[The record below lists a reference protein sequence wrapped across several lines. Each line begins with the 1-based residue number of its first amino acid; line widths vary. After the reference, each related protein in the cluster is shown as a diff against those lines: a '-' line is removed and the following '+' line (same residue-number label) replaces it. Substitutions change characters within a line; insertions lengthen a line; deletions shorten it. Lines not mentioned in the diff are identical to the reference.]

1 MTGRGIVLALTF
13 LLTLFWAL
21 VTGSREVW
29 LAALLTGA
37 LLLAALV
44 EVLPAALCLRGR
56 PRLSAGQVTRG
67 GMAAYVI
74 DWSGRLLLPVYVRVT
89 VTDPCAAD
97 FRGLDLSAGRICA
110 QRFVRPWGDAVP
122 MQIRVS
128 TKHRGVWTVSAEK
141 VRVRDAFGFFSLPL
155 RCGGDR
161 AAWQRTMTVYPLLH
175 ELSGEPSAWS
185 ESTEYNESRMV
196 TADYGESFAG
206 TRSYRDGDSLKRIH
220 WKQTIR
226 TRELHTRQYE
236 QASDTEVTILLD
248 DQAPAVFLPGYA
260 DLASECAAALAHFYL
275 EHACRVKLLDTL
287 PGGLALEC
295 SGAEAFSQLYTRLAE
310 VPFVPAAE
318 PLNRLPFP
326 YRTIQEARMIVVVT
340 SRPSGALL
348 AQLNAHAAT
357 GCRAVCVLP
366 PEAAYALP
374 PADDFPRVQQVL
386 ISRPEDVRAGL
397 EACV

>member
-1 MTGRGIVLALTF
+1 MTGRGIVLSLTF
-13 LLTLFWAL
+13 LLSLFWAL

-29 LAALLTGA
+29 LVALLTGA
-37 LLLAALV
+37 LLLVSLTQ
-44 EVLPAALCLRGR
+44 VLPAALCLHGQ
-56 PRLSAGQVTRG
+56 PRLSDEQVTRG

-89 VTDPCAAD
+89 VADPCAGD
-97 FRGLDLSAGRICA
+97 FRGLDPNAGRICA
-110 QRFVRPWGDAVP
+110 QRFIRPWKNAVP
-122 MQIRVS
+122 MRIRVS
-128 TKHRGVWTVSAEK
+128 TRHRGMWTVTAEK
-141 VRVRDAFGFFSLPL
+141 IRVRDVFGFFSLPL
-155 RCGGDR
+155 RRAGDK
-161 AAWQRTMTVYPLLH
+161 AAWRRTMTVYPLLH
-175 ELSGEPSAWS
+175 ELAGEPSAWS

-206 TRSYRDGDSLKRIH
+206 TRPYRDGDSLKRIH

-226 TRELHTRQYE
+226 PRELHTRQYE

-248 DQAPAVFLPGYA
+248 DQAPAIFLPGYA
-260 DLASECAAALAHFYL
+260 DLATECAAALAHFYL
-275 EHACRVKLLDTL
+275 EHACRVKLLDTR
-287 PGGLALEC
+287 PGGIALEC
-295 SGAEAFSQLYTRLAE
+295 SGAEAFAPLYTQLAE
-310 VPFVPAAE
+310 VPFLPAAA
-318 PLNRLPFP
+318 PLDRLPFP
-326 YRTIQEARMIVVVT
+326 YRTVQEARMIVAIT

-357 GCRAVCVLP
+357 GCRTVCILP

-374 PADDFPRVQQVL
+374 PADDFPRVQRVL